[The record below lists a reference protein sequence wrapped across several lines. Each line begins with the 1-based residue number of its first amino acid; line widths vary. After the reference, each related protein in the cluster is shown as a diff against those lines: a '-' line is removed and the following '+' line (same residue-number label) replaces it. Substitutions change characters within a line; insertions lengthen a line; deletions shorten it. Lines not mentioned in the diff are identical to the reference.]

1 MFRIVFLYFALS
13 HLPGCPNG
21 PWSSKHLGSLPSD
34 SLSFIFSVLDS
45 DTLFTFSLEYLHQS
59 SLGDSFFLFLEAFI
73 WRITLSST
81 YRHIS
86 EGENMDS
93 LCSGWKKKQ
102 AFHEYQWQFS
112 NEKNL
117 LDTLEMKLSDT
128 SSPAFNNLLLLYLKK
143 KKKKQNNWT
152 FKKYTFSWLHW
163 VLVAVRCGMWDL
175 LLQWE
180 GSSL

>member
-143 KKKKQNNWT
+143 KKKKNSFQI
-152 FKKYTFSWLHW
+152 FI
-163 VLVAVRCGMWDL
+163 VL
-175 LLQWE
+175 
-180 GSSL
+180 